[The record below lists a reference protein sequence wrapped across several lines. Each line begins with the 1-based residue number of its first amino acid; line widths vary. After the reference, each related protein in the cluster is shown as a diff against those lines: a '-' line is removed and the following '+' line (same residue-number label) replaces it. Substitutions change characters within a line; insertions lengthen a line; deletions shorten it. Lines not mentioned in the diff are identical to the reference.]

1 MKKRQYLS
9 PLAVSVAALLA
20 SAAVPAQAS
29 TDPAPVTVSAVASE
43 APAPVAV
50 DHLVLTR
57 SAGGGVQLAQ
67 HEFHASHELH
77 SSHSSH
83 VSGN

>member
-20 SAAVPAQAS
+20 ATGALTQASAAVNRAI
-29 TDPAPVTVSAVASE
+29 SE
-43 APAPVAV
+43 ASGASAPSVP
-50 DHLVLTR
+50 DQLILSR
-57 SAGGGVQLAQ
+57 SNADEIQLAD
-67 HEFHASHELH
+67 HELHASHDSH

-83 VSGN
+83 YSGG